1 MVFRDGGAGT
11 WGWVRVDRTGQPAW
25 ALPAETIIAVLPI
38 VMLVANFLRGTIGP
52 TPAGYETLAVA
63 AAVLMVL
70 PAFAILR
77 QSILGLALMFAPIAE
92 RTASTVEP
100 MLLPRTSA
108 AAIPQGKQSAFS
120 VASVITIAVIA
131 LEE

>member
-52 TPAGYETLAVA
+52 TPAGYATLALA

-77 QSILGLALMFAPIAE
+77 QSILGLALMFAPIA
-92 RTASTVEP
+92 AGW
-100 MLLPRTSA
+100 LLPGELGHAAGTYVGITW
-108 AAIPQGKQSAFS
+108 AAIA
-120 VASVITIAVIA
+120 AVN
-131 LEE
+131 LVHLRR